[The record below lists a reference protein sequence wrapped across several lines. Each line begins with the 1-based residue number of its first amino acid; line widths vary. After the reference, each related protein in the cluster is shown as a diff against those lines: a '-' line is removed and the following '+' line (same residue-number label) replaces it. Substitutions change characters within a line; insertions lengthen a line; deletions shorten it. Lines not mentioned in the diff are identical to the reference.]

1 MITFL
6 LTVHVIVSIAL
17 IIIVLLQAGKG
28 AEAGASFGGGASQT
42 VFGASGGRTFMS
54 KLTTMV
60 AAVFMLTS
68 MSLTYFYGKPGS
80 DSMMP
85 DQVQVT
91 QPQKAQNAAAP
102 TQTAQQAGEKP
113 QQAAEK
119 AK

>member
-1 MITFL
+1 MVTFL

-54 KLTTMV
+54 KLTTIV
-60 AAVFMLTS
+60 AAIFMLTS
-68 MSLTYFYGKPGS
+68 MSLTYFYGKPGT

-85 DQVQVT
+85 DQVQVN
-91 QPQKAQNAAAP
+91 QPQTQSQAQPAATSASANHAQPTAAA
-102 TQTAQQAGEKP
+102 K
-113 QQAAEK
+113 
-119 AK
+119 

>member
-1 MITFL
+1 MVTFL
-6 LTVHVIVSIAL
+6 LTIHVLVSIAL

-54 KLTTMV
+54 KLTTL
-60 AAVFMLTS
+60 AAAIFMLTS
-68 MSLTYFYGKPGS
+68 MSLTYFYGKPGT

-85 DQVQVT
+85 DQIQVT
-91 QPQKAQNAAAP
+91 QPQAQS
-102 TQTAQQAGEKP
+102 QAQPATSPAKP
-113 QQAAEK
+113 EES